1 MSILEQIRVKRCP
14 GRRSG
19 CRLGDSAQYVVLSSS
34 TLALATEAPI
44 CAAAAILRASR
55 KGKDAGLARPGLMG
69 PRKLIVKG
77 SLAGLLGQGSSAWQK
92 APSWHYSRLFAQLC
106 RPNLAPAVMPAAVGA
121 ARASGTRM
129 LVRHGFR
136 FRTTSQTTGGREM
149 TLWSIQRVWPAERKL
164 ACTKQASSSSL
175 LSC

>member
-1 MSILEQIRVKRCP
+1 
-14 GRRSG
+14 
-19 CRLGDSAQYVVLSSS
+19 
-34 TLALATEAPI
+34 
-44 CAAAAILRASR
+44 
-55 KGKDAGLARPGLMG
+55 MG

-175 LSC
+175 LSCWWASPECYKWRSREKRHEMPLWIVARGRSPGSFRARPIRCLAGS

>member
-1 MSILEQIRVKRCP
+1 LGTAPSTWCSHHLPWRWPRKRQYAP
-14 GRRSG
+14 RQPFSG
-19 CRLGDSAQYVVLSSS
+19 QA
-34 TLALATEAPI
+34 E
-44 CAAAAILRASR
+44 
-55 KGKDAGLARPGLMG
+55 KEKDAGLARPGLMG

-121 ARASGTRM
+121 ARASATRM
-129 LVRHGFR
+129 LFRTGFR
-136 FRTTSQTTGGREM
+136 FRTTRQTTGGREM